1 MQWKPLGKGLFA
13 GTKTVEIRSICI
25 PDEDG
30 NLKRRRTTSCWNP
43 ANPKFSKTPA
53 IGRLIKDE
61 SGKIGILVSG
71 KHGTH
76 IKIGK
81 FASAIPFVFIAINCI
96 AKKPRAMLLK
106 DLPVEL
112 YSEGNLIFAREK

>member
-1 MQWKPLGKGLFA
+1 MQWKSFGKGLLT
-13 GTKTVEIRSICI
+13 GLKTVEIRSVCI

-30 NLKRRRTTSCWNP
+30 NLKRRRITSCWNP

-53 IGRLIKDE
+53 VGRLIKDE
-61 SGKIGILVSG
+61 SGRIGVMING
-71 KHGTH
+71 KHGTN

-81 FASAIPFVFIAINCI
+81 LKTSIPCLFVAINCI
-96 AKKPRAMLLK
+96 AKKPKLILVK
-106 DLPVEL
+106 KLPLEL